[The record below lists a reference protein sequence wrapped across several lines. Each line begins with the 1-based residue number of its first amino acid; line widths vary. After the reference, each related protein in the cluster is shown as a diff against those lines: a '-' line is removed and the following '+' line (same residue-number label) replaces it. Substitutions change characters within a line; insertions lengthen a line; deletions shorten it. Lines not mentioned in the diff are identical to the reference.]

1 MIKKIF
7 TVLAVILVFAPN
19 IFAQW
24 TYEGAWPDTSYK
36 DGTHGIAVDPD
47 GKVWTSSYYQESWVS
62 PNQDTIL
69 TAPIFVF
76 NADGTPADF
85 SPIYTVAT
93 GGGFQLDTLNGHCR
107 GLGVDID
114 GNILYVQSGTN
125 KMFKI
130 DYKTGDGLAKHE
142 FGDEL
147 GSSPTAPAVAS
158 DGTIFVGPVVGGGTN
173 AIVMYTNNF
182 DMIGNAVVGPPNI
195 GRTMEVSA
203 DGLTIYWMPFTA
215 KKMFIYKRDNALS
228 AFALVDSALI
238 GMSIESSAWNP
249 ATGLLWVSNDA
260 RGDSI
265 YGNLTW
271 YGYDTTTGTF
281 ADSFA
286 MPVTG
291 QADEFPRGLDFSP
304 DGNIAYVGLF
314 GTAFNKIYKFVNTT
328 VDVKE
333 IGNKIPNNFE
343 LAQNY
348 PNPFNPT
355 TVINFSIPSS
365 DNVTL
370 KVYDMLGREVA
381 TLLNE
386 TKAAGS
392 YAVSFDASQLS
403 SGTYVY
409 TLTAG
414 NFVSSKKMMLI
425 K

>member
-1 MIKKIF
+1 MIKKFF
-7 TVLAVILVFAPN
+7 TVLAIVLVFAPS

-24 TYEGAWPDTSYK
+24 TYEGAWPDTSLK
-36 DGTHGIAVDPD
+36 NGTHGIAVDPD
-47 GKVWTSSYYQESWVS
+47 GKVWVSSYFQDSWVT
-62 PNQDTIL
+62 PDNDTIP
-69 TAPIFVF
+69 TSPIFVF

-93 GGGFQLDTLNGHCR
+93 GGGFVLDTLNGRCR
-107 GLGVDID
+107 GLGVDKD
-114 GNILYVQSGTN
+114 GNILYVQSGTS
-125 KMFKI
+125 KMFKV
-130 DYKTGDGLAKHE
+130 DYKTGEGLARHD

-147 GSSPTAPAVAS
+147 GSSPTAPAVAA

-173 AIVMYTNNF
+173 KIEMYSNDFTL
-182 DMIGNAVVGPPNI
+182 IGDAVVGPPNI

-228 AFALVDSALI
+228 DFALVDSALI

-260 RGDSI
+260 RGDST

-271 YGYDTTTGTF
+271 YGYDTATGAF

-291 QADEFPRGLDFSP
+291 QPDEYPRGLDFSP

-355 TVINFSIPSS
+355 TVINFSIPASS
-365 DNVTL
+365 NVTL

-381 TLLNE
+381 SLLNE

-403 SGTYVY
+403 SGTYIY

>member
-7 TVLAVILVFAPN
+7 TVLAIVLVFAPS

-24 TYEGAWPDTSYK
+24 TYEGAWPDTSLK
-36 DGTHGIAVDPD
+36 NGTHGIAVDPD
-47 GKVWTSSYYQESWVS
+47 GKVWVSSYFQESWVT
-62 PNQDTIL
+62 PDNDTIP
-69 TAPIFVF
+69 TSPIFVF

-93 GGGFQLDTLNGHCR
+93 GGGFVLDTLNGHCR
-107 GLGVDID
+107 GLGVDKD
-114 GNILYVQSGTN
+114 SNILYVQSGTS
-125 KMFKI
+125 KMFKV
-130 DYKTGDGLAKHE
+130 DYKTGEGLARHD

-147 GSSPTAPAVAS
+147 GSSPTAPAVAA
-158 DGTIFVGPVVGGGTN
+158 DGTIFVGPVVGGGTTK
-173 AIVMYTNNF
+173 IEMYSNDFTL
-182 DMIGNAVVGPPNI
+182 IGDAVVGPPNI

-228 AFALVDSALI
+228 DFALVDSALI

-249 ATGLLWVSNDA
+249 ATGLLWVSNDS
-260 RGDSI
+260 RGDST

-271 YGYDTTTGTF
+271 YGYDTATGAF

-291 QADEFPRGLDFSP
+291 QPDEYPRGLDFSP

-333 IGNKIPNNFE
+333 IGNKIPDNFE

-355 TVINFSIPSS
+355 TVINFSIPATS
-365 DNVTL
+365 NVTL

-381 TLLNE
+381 SLLSE

-414 NFVSSKKMMLI
+414 NFVFSKKMMLI